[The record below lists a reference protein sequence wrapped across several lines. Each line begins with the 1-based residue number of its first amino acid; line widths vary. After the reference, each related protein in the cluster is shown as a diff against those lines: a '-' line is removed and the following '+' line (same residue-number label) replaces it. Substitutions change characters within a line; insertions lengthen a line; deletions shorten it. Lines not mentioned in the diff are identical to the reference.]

1 MGTEKRLTLDERKRV
16 QERSVHMQGSTF
28 AVPSSQAAVL
38 DRNKDDASGLRVIAR
53 RRAVDAPPSQTLAR
67 DASKAPVRVLCID
80 DHVVLVEGLK
90 AQFGIDGQLR
100 CVASLESAEHAID
113 AVAEHRPDVV
123 VFDIEMPGPDVF
135 EVADRL
141 HHLHPEVRFVFLS
154 AHIRDGFLASA
165 YRCGGSGYFAKG
177 DDLEEIVEGLKRVA
191 RCAEGT
197 FVMGSKVR
205 ARCQPPKVRVSRQG
219 PVGARQAVQSGPPTT
234 LLDLLTQRELEVLRL
249 IGKGLSRGEIGE
261 ELARSPKTVD
271 GHQERIMK
279 KLRVETRAELMRFA
293 IREGLA
299 QA

>member
-1 MGTEKRLTLDERKRV
+1 MSDSVMT
-16 QERSVHMQGSTF
+16 RSVSM
-28 AVPSSQAAVL
+28 
-38 DRNKDDASGLRVIAR
+38 ASPPRELAR
-53 RRAVDAPPSQTLAR
+53 RRNADAPPSGAQTREAAR
-67 DASKAPVRVLCID
+67 ATVRVICVD
-80 DHVVLVEGLK
+80 DHSVLIEGLR
-90 AQFGIDGQLR
+90 AQFAIDGGVR
-100 CVASLESAEHAID
+100 CVATLSSAEDLID

-123 VFDIEMPGPDVF
+123 VLDIEMPGPDVF

-141 HHLHPEVRFVFLS
+141 RHLHPETRFIFLS

-165 YRCGGSGYFAKG
+165 YRCGASGYYAKG
-177 DDLEEIVEGLKRVA
+177 DELEEIIDGIKRVA

-205 ARCQPPKVRVSRQG
+205 ARCQPPRKASTRSG
-219 PVGARQAVQSGPPTT
+219 VGGNGRAPAGGPPNT
-234 LLDLLTQRELEVLRL
+234 LLDSLTQRELEVLRL

-261 ELARSPKTVD
+261 ELARSPKTID

-279 KLRVETRAELMRFA
+279 KLRVATRAELMRFA